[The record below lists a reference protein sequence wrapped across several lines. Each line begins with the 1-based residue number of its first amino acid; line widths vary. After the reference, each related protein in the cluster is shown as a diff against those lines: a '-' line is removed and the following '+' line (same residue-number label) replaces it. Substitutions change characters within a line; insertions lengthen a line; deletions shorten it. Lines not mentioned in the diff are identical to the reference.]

1 MKVEE
6 NKLKIKFEDVEVG
19 GCFKLF
25 DTSNKWDCGVY
36 LKTSND
42 RINNAVCLNDGEMW
56 DLGENVE
63 VIPVNA
69 KAVIE

>member
-19 GCFKLF
+19 RCFKLH
-25 DTSNKWDCGVY
+25 DDCEVY

-63 VIPVNA
+63 VMPVNA
-69 KAVIE
+69 KVVIE

>member
-6 NKLKIKFEDVEVG
+6 NKLKIKLEDVEVG
-19 GCFKLF
+19 GCFKC
-25 DTSNKWDCGVY
+25 DYGVY

-42 RINNAVCLNDGEMW
+42 RINNAVCLNDGELW
-56 DLGENVE
+56 ALEENVE

-69 KAVIE
+69 KVVIE

>member
-6 NKLKIKFEDVEVG
+6 NELKIKFEDAEVG
-19 GCFKLF
+19 ECFKC
-25 DTSNKWDCGVY
+25 DYGVY
-36 LKTSND
+36 LKTSNN
-42 RINNAVCLNDGEMW
+42 RINNAVCLNDGAMW

-69 KAVIE
+69 KVVIE